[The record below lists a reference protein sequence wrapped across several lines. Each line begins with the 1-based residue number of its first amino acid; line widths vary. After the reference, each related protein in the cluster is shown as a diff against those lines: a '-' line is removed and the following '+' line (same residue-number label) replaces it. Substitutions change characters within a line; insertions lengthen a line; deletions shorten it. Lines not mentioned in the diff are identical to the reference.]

1 LPYLACISADYAFLF
16 KMNVI
21 ALSEYFAEIIQVK
34 NRCFKTNFLLQLYNL
49 S

>member
-16 KMNVI
+16 EMNAI
-21 ALSEYFAEIIQVK
+21 ALSQDFAKIINVK
-34 NRCFKTNFLLQLYNL
+34 NPCFKINFLLQLYNL

>member
-21 ALSEYFAEIIQVK
+21 ALSQDFTEIIQVK
-34 NRCFKTNFLLQLYNL
+34 NPCFKTNFLLQLYNH